1 MVHFIFLQN
10 NSHLKESHKLV
21 SQFLD
26 HQNQRYDFCKNSSN
40 INQQRRKR
48 ETDRET
54 PRVNKPHMSVT
65 RGQRCDLTTG
75 DLVDGEVSAMA
86 KGTIVLPTPFRIE
99 RYPKP

>member
-1 MVHFIFLQN
+1 MIFAKTAQTLN
-10 NSHLKESHKLV
+10 P
-21 SQFLD
+21 
-26 HQNQRYDFCKNSSN
+26 
-40 INQQRRKR
+40 QRRKR
-48 ETDRET
+48 ETDRGT

-65 RGQRCDLTTG
+65 QEQRRDLTAG